1 MGPPGVGKG
10 TQAEAVT
17 KKLGV
22 PHIST
27 GDMFRAAMNDGS
39 DLGETVKSYVE
50 SGKLVP
56 DDVTAAVVER
66 RLEADDC
73 ADGFLLDGFPRTV
86 PQAEALDRILA
97 RIGQRLDAAVY
108 LTAPEESIVRRL
120 SGRRMCAN
128 KACGANYHLEFKP
141 PSKDMVCDACGTEL
155 YQRPDDSEE
164 TVRERLK
171 VYRDQTEA
179 LVEWYRERG
188 LLREVNASGDID
200 GARRATLAALPSD
213 AD

>member
-17 KKLGV
+17 QRLGV

-39 DLGETVKSYVE
+39 ELGEKVKSFVE
-50 SGKLVP
+50 SGGLVP
-56 DDVTAAVVER
+56 DDVTAALVER
-66 RLEADDC
+66 RLAADDC
-73 ADGFLLDGFPRTV
+73 AKGFLLDGFPRTV
-86 PQAEALDRILA
+86 PQAEALEEILS
-97 RIGQRLDAAVY
+97 RIGQQLDAAMY

-120 SGRRMCAN
+120 SGRRMCSN
-128 KACGANYHLEFKP
+128 KACGANYHLEYKP
-141 PSKDMVCDACGTEL
+141 PSKDMVCDACGSDL

-179 LVEWYRERG
+179 LVEWYRGRG
-188 LLREVNASGDID
+188 LLREVDASGDIEVV
-200 GARRATLAALPSD
+200 RKATLAALPSG
-213 AD
+213 AA